1 MYNVSIVRY
10 KHQPKTTQHL
20 PRCIDILLI
29 HHEYAVTARTTS
41 PFSFESSL
49 NFNFNSKFV
58 VHTDTPCHDTYIPCC
73 VYSIIEFTSSSELS
87 KIEEDTPDSYSL
99 SQDTWNMSDVEI
111 SESESE
117 TIDDESETA
126 PMRKRKAGKL
136 TKVNEKGETPLHQ
149 ACVEGKI
156 DKVC

>member
-1 MYNVSIVRY
+1 
-10 KHQPKTTQHL
+10 
-20 PRCIDILLI
+20 
-29 HHEYAVTARTTS
+29 
-41 PFSFESSL
+41 
-49 NFNFNSKFV
+49 
-58 VHTDTPCHDTYIPCC
+58 
-73 VYSIIEFTSSSELS
+73 
-87 KIEEDTPDSYSL
+87 
-99 SQDTWNMSDVEI
+99 MSDVEI